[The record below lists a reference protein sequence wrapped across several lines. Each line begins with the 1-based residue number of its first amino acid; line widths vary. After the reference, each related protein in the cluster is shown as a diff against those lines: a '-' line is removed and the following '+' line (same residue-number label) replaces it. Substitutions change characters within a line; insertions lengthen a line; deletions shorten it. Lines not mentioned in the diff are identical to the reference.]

1 MPNDNIAWS
10 SPSLLLKAEKEGEGK
25 KAGTDRGRREKKDKV
40 RKDDHQASLL
50 ALVSLAQGRAI
61 W

>member
-1 MPNDNIAWS
+1 MIILHGQIPIS
-10 SPSLLLKAEKEGEGK
+10 YSRQKRKEKGRRLEQ
-25 KAGTDRGRREKKDKV
+25 TGRREKKDKV